1 LAFVL
6 GPVFFE
12 MDMETTP
19 NRLVPNVRAKEL
31 SQAAGRIGRGRH
43 RGGFGDIIS
52 TVAGQR
58 QIKIYLKYS
67 F

>member
-1 LAFVL
+1 
-6 GPVFFE
+6 
-12 MDMETTP
+12 METTP
-19 NRLVPNVRAKEL
+19 NRLVPNGRAKEL
-31 SQAAGRIGRGRH
+31 SQAAGRIGGGRH